1 MPDETKA
8 NTKGFILLFG
18 NSSSFWI
25 SSKVGALSS
34 DAFNPKGMPLDII
47 FHSSLF
53 DRLLA
58 WQNSFIALK

>member
-47 FHSSLF
+47 FHSTLF

-58 WQNSFIALK
+58 